1 MTPASS
7 PILPAPMG
15 AIDSVL
21 LIDGDNDPHLPPE
34 YEVGERT
41 LVRVFLR
48 MSATIPKALERRLA
62 APPNCVAVVATK
74 TGGNAADF
82 VMALHAGILHATL
95 PMHLP
100 FTIVTND
107 QGLAVIAQEFQRLGR
122 QTTLWTSHTKPRR
135 GTAADAPSSR
145 APSGGRRR
153 GGRSRSRRRSSAK
166 DVEAPIPASAPRAPE
181 GTSSALDGVAAASY
195 VRHLSR
201 IKDPPSRLKSLLSD
215 IANRTKP
222 AGCDPKAVL
231 ELLIGAG
238 VVTIDSA
245 GRVKRGGAEGKA
257 AALAT

>member
-1 MTPASS
+1 MTLGSHVAAPAA
-7 PILPAPMG
+7 LG

-21 LIDGDNDPHLPPE
+21 LIDGDNDPHFPADFEL
-34 YEVGERT
+34 GERT

-48 MSATIPKALERRLA
+48 MSATMPRALERRLS
-62 APPNCVAVVATK
+62 APANCVAVVATK
-74 TGGNAADF
+74 TAGNAADF

-107 QGLAVIAQEFQRLGR
+107 QGLSVIAQEFQRLGR
-122 QTTLWTSHTKPRR
+122 QTTLWTSHAKPRR
-135 GTAADAPSSR
+135 GSSAAEASPRVAARGS
-145 APSGGRRR
+145 RR
-153 GGRSRSRRRSSAK
+153 GGRGRSRRSSSGGGR
-166 DVEAPIPASAPRAPE
+166 EAAVGAPSSLAQAPE
-181 GTSSALDGVAAASY
+181 RTAHSPLDGRAAASY
-195 VRHLSR
+195 AQHLSR

-231 ELLIGAG
+231 GLLVDAG

-245 GRVKRGGAEGKA
+245 GRVKRG
-257 AALAT
+257 AALPY